1 MLVEIVL
8 CAVIILQSILHYI
21 ERDKLQDRIMSR
33 NLNEYKAKDE
43 PKRQIQSA
51 HDKVLRRWRGSDD

>member
-1 MLVEIVL
+1 MLIEIAL
-8 CAVIILQSILHYI
+8 CIVIAFQSVLHYI
-21 ERDKLQDRIMSR
+21 ERERLCDRIMSK